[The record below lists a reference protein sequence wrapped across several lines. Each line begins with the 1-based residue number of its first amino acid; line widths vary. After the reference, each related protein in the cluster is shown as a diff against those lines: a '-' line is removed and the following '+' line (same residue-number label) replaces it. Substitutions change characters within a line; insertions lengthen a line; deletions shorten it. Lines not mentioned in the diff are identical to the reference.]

1 MRIVYFSPASV
12 HQLPLTYSVFVK
24 DALFPWLFLA
34 GTPYLKAFA
43 WAILSSLT
51 LHPLSVSPQLI
62 PFLSFVYIKFINFS
76 SLISYIHI
84 SFLSFLS
91 LIYYSSPPESL
102 RKRADLPGI
111 STKHASRVTIRLG
124 TYCISRLGNATQ
136 YEGRI
141 PKTDKRARD
150 IPYSHF

>member
-51 LHPLSVSPQLI
+51 LHPLSVSPHLI

-102 RKRADLPGI
+102 KKRADLPGI
-111 STKHASRVTIRLG
+111 STKHDISSYNKIRHILH
-124 TYCISRLGNATQ
+124 I
-136 YEGRI
+136 
-141 PKTDKRARD
+141 KARQCN
-150 IPYSHF
+150 PV